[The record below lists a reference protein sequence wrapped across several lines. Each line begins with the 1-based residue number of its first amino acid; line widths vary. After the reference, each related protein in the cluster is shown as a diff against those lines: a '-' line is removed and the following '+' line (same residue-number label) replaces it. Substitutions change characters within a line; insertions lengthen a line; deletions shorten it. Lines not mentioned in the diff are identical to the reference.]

1 MVTFY
6 RMNDQYVEITG
17 LKDTITDAFV
27 NTATVTATLYNRNG
41 VAMENFTDI
50 SLDYLAAS
58 NGNYRGFIS
67 EAFNAAVGSDYTLV
81 LEVVSGS
88 NNLRAEYDAEVTVR

>member
-17 LKDTITDAFV
+17 LKDTITDTFV
-27 NTATVTATLYNRNG
+27 NSATVTATLFNRNG

-50 SLDYLAAS
+50 SLDYVSAS
-58 NGNYRGFIS
+58 DGDYRGFIS
-67 EAFNAAVGSDYTLV
+67 EAFNAAVGDDYTLV
-81 LEVVSGS
+81 VEVVSGS
-88 NNLRAEYDAEVTVR
+88 NNLRAEYDAEVVVR